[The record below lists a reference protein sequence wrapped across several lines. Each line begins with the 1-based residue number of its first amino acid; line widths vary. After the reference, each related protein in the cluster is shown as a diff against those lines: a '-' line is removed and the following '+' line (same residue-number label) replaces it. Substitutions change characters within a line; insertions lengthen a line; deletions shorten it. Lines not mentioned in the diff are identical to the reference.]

1 MAELKGWTSV
11 GDKVFGT
18 YGSGSTGDKT
28 NFESK
33 VLIVILSYGEKVLWH
48 II

>member
-18 YGSGSTGDKT
+18 YGSGTAPTIQAIITVATGPYRG
-28 NFESK
+28 
-33 VLIVILSYGEKVLWH
+33 VLAQKMGQ
-48 II
+48 